1 MKTSDTIDELA
12 AALAKA
18 QGEMKNATLNKVNPH
33 FKSKYADLAGIRDTV
48 IPSLSKNGLAVVQG
62 TSVEGGQLVV
72 TTRLVHAS
80 GQWMESQ
87 YPIAIDKPQAMGS
100 AYTYA
105 KRYSLSAMCCIA
117 ADEDDDANA
126 AQTAPHAKPEAMP
139 AVNGTAG
146 ASKAANRG
154 TYDKFVQ
161 AIRNAPTVKALKDWY
176 TDNVV
181 AIDALPADWL
191 DMLRV
196 EYEDRLSELKKLV
209 AA

>member
-1 MKTSDTIDELA
+1 MRTSENIAALS

-62 TSVEGGQLVV
+62 TSIENGQLVV
-72 TTRLVHAS
+72 TTRLVHSS
-80 GQWMESQ
+80 GEWMESQ
-87 YPIAIDKPQAMGS
+87 FPIAIDKPQAMGS

-139 AVNGTAG
+139 ATNGTAG

-154 TYDKFVQ
+154 AYDKMVT

-176 TDNVV
+176 TANVTE
-181 AIDALPADWL
+181 IDALPADWL
-191 DMLRV
+191 DELRI
-196 EYEDRLSELKKLV
+196 EYSDRKSELEKGL